1 MRSKS
6 IFKGLSLLALFGVVM
21 GLLSLTW
28 NGEMVAFGKLNVPF
42 SKIDDDQ
49 LPGSVDEVIKWD
61 FKYVETGNCEG
72 KIVITVKQLDHW
84 HIYSQTQP
92 DGAVA
97 YATFFDFQKNPNYEL
112 VGKVTEFGAETKNNE
127 GIPERA
133 FYGNQ
138 AKFEQKIKVKSKKD
152 FTIDLL
158 YEFMACKKS
167 CFPPSYKDTKIKV
180 KGSSADCTDGK
191 TTVEDPKENN
201 ENQTDKGT
209 DTDPEENAL
218 PNTIPDSIKGC
229 DNCCEE
235 LLQLVRKGGL
245 LSDAD
250 EVSLSDPRDT
260 AVHVKL
266 YGFRSSDR
274 DFIIHTD
281 INPREGYYVL
291 AESIELGDFKGVNG
305 EWEKAKVKSD
315 IVEVEINGVKYNVY
329 DRKAKIIREGKV
341 GGKDDWKEIS
351 TQVRFKL
358 VGKGKSYKAE
368 HLDLRYNL
376 KNAIYREKTD
386 DKQGYWLIFI
396 GAFASGLIAL
406 FTPCVFPMIP
416 MTVAFF
422 TKQSKN
428 RSEGIRKA
436 LFYGFS
442 IIVIYVLLGVVAS
455 RVLNLNELATNDV
468 ANIAFFI
475 LFIVFA
481 LSFFG
486 AFEIRLPNS
495 WVNKSDKAA
504 DRGGMIGIFFMA
516 FTLALVSFSCTGPIV
531 GTALIQAAKG
541 GVMAP
546 IIAMLGFS
554 IALALPFTLFA
565 IFPGWM
571 NGLPQS
577 GGWLNTVKVVLAFL
591 ELALALKFF
600 STADMAY
607 GWHILEREIYVALWM
622 AIFGGLAFYLFGWIR
637 FPHDSPMEYLGVGRG
652 MFAIIVLSFVF
663 YMLPGLWN
671 GGELKLINAYLP
683 TRSTNAENALPGDHL
698 ASVENSDKE
707 IPRPASAV
715 HHGHGI
721 WVITDK
727 DDAIAYARKVGK
739 PVMLDYT
746 GWACVNC
753 RNMENNV
760 WIDKEIT
767 AYLKDSVVVASLY
780 VDEKTMLPKDE
791 QFYSKVLDQQIRR
804 VGQKWN
810 HDEVKNYGQATQP
823 LYMIIDEDGSDLTG
837 KANYDTHGNVT
848 AFLKW
853 LKGGI
858 QAHKAI
864 KTAEK
869 FYPKLNLPTSN

>member
-1 MRSKS
+1 MKSK
-6 IFKGLSLLALFGVVM
+6 KVNNWLKLSTLVLLASVFVSFAYNNNEG
-21 GLLSLTW
+21 
-28 NGEMVAFGKLNVPF
+28 GKLNAKLSEVPL
-42 SKIDDDQ
+42 SADDDKM
-49 LPGSVDEVIKWD
+49 PGSVDEVIKWD
-61 FKYVETGNCEG
+61 FKFVPTGDCEG
-72 KIVITVKQLDHW
+72 KIVMTVKQLDHW
-84 HIYSQTQP
+84 HIYSQTLP
-92 DGAVA
+92 EGAVA
-97 YATFFDFQKNPNYEL
+97 YATYFEFKPNASYEL
-112 VGKVTEFGAETKNNE
+112 IGKVKEFGAENRDNA

-133 FYGNQ
+133 FYGET
-138 AKFEQKIKVKSKKD
+138 AKFEQKIKVKSKSD
-152 FTIDLL
+152 FNIELL
-158 YEFMACKKS
+158 YEYMACKKS
-167 CFPPSYKDTKIKV
+167 CFPPTYKDTKINI
-180 KGSSADCTDGK
+180 KGSSLDCNAGQTQVEEPVQND
-191 TTVEDPKENN
+191 TTEETPNDNN
-201 ENQTDKGT
+201 GDN
-209 DTDPEENAL
+209 EESLAG
-218 PNTIPDSIKGC
+218 IPDSVKGC
-229 DNCCEE
+229 NNCCEE
-235 LLQLVRKGGL
+235 LLKLIQKGGYD
-245 LSDAD
+245 LSSG
-250 EVSLSDPRDT
+250 EVELGDPRDT

-266 YGFRSSDR
+266 YGFRSSDKK
-274 DFIIHTD
+274 FEIHTD
-281 INPREGYYVL
+281 INPKEDYFVI
-291 AESIELGDFKGVNG
+291 AESIELGNFKGVDG
-305 EWEKAKVKSD
+305 EWKKAEVKADVVDIEIAGKSYKVY
-315 IVEVEINGVKYNVY
+315 E
-329 DRKAKIIREGKV
+329 RKAKLIQELTV
-341 GGKDDWKEIS
+341 GGKDDWKLIS
-351 TQVRFKL
+351 TNIRFKL
-358 VGKGKSYKAE
+358 VGKGKVYNAVHDE
-368 HLDLRYNL
+368 LQYDL
-376 KNAIYREKTD
+376 KSAIYREKTD
-386 DKQGYWLIFI
+386 ENQGYWLIFI

-436 LFYGFS
+436 IFYGLS
-442 IIVIYVLLGVVAS
+442 IVVIYVLLGVVAS

-468 ANIAFFI
+468 ANIAFFV

-504 DRGGMIGIFFMA
+504 DKGGMIGIFFMA

-607 GWHILEREIYVALWM
+607 GWHILEREIYVALWI

-637 FPHDSPMEYLGVGRG
+637 FPHDSPMDHLGVGRG
-652 MFAIIVLSFVF
+652 MFGIVVLAFVF

-671 GGELKLINAYLP
+671 GAELKLINAYLP
-683 TRSTNAENALPGDHL
+683 TRSTNAENALPGDHM
-698 ASVENSDKE
+698 ASVENNASE
-707 IPRPASAV
+707 VPRPASAV

-727 DDAIAYARKVGK
+727 DDAIEYARKVGK

-760 WIDKEIT
+760 WIDKEVT
-767 AYLKDSVVVASLY
+767 AYLKDSLVVASLY
-780 VDEKTMLPKDE
+780 VDEKTKLPKDE
-791 QFYSKVLDQQIRR
+791 QFYSKVLNQEITR

-823 LYMIIDEDGSDLTG
+823 LYMIIDADGSDLTG
-837 KANYDTHGNVT
+837 KANYDTHGNAK

-853 LKGGI
+853 LKGGMMAHRAI
-858 QAHKAI
+858 Q
-864 KTAEK
+864 TAEK
-869 FYPKLNLPTSN
+869 FYPELSSN